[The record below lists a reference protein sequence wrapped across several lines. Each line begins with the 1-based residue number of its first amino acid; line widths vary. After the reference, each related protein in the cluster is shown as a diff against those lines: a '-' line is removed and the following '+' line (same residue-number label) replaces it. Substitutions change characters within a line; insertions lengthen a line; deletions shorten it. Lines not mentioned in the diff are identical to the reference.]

1 MNAFDRHRR
10 KVTAWCEDCNSVFDE
25 IGTADHHQAQKEHK
39 IKVTEFWVTG
49 RV

>member
-10 KVTAWCEDCNSVFDE
+10 KVTAWCEDCNHVFDE
-25 IGTADHHQAQKEHK
+25 IGTANEHQAKKDHK

-49 RV
+49 RL